1 MYKYEDL
8 EINILSCLLQR
19 PELMNKVIL
28 EDKHFIK
35 HNKYWK
41 FMKAFYNKFK
51 TFDKTL
57 MYQIVKNKFE
67 FFKYLIWLYEVEPA
81 PSRFELYQ
89 KQLIELY
96 NESKKNKWIIEN
108 VFDLAN
114 DLYVR
119 EISVNDFKNKVN
131 EIYDNADKLFKEEG
145 NEET

>member
-19 PELMNKVIL
+19 PELMDKVIL

-35 HNKYWK
+35 HKRFWH
-41 FMKAFYNKFK
+41 FIKAFYGKFG
-51 TFDKTL
+51 TFDLNL
-57 MYQIVKNKFE
+57 MYSIVKNKFE
-67 FFKYLIWLYEVEPA
+67 FFKYLEWLIEVEPA

-96 NESKKNKWIIEN
+96 NEGQKNKWIIEN

-119 EISVNDFKNKVN
+119 EISVNDFRNKVN

-145 NEET
+145 NGE